1 MNTHGLST
9 NVSSMDNIMN
19 VAEVQLS
26 YKDSVKVST
35 RYKINSSQ
43 DIYELLIK
51 HFSDDTIGYKE
62 SFKVILLNQSNRV
75 LGVVPISEG
84 GISATY
90 VDVRL
95 ILQAALLANATQI
108 ILAHNHPSGAIKP
121 SIYDDALTEKVKK
134 AAELMEIHVADHIIV
149 SPEKEYYSYY
159 DEGKL

>member
-1 MNTHGLST
+1 
-9 NVSSMDNIMN
+9 MDSIMN

-26 YKDSVKVST
+26 YKSNVKSST

-43 DIYELLIK
+43 DAYELLIK
-51 HFSDDTIGYKE
+51 YFPDDTIEYKE
-62 SFKVILLNQSNRV
+62 SFKVVLLNQSNKV
-75 LGVVPISEG
+75 LGIVLISEG

-95 ILQAALLANATQI
+95 ILQAALLANATQV

-121 SIYDDALTEKVKK
+121 STLDDALTEKVKK
-134 AAELMEIHVADHIIV
+134 AAELMEIHVADHIIL
-149 SPEKEYYSYY
+149 SPEKEYYSYH

>member
-1 MNTHGLST
+1 
-9 NVSSMDNIMN
+9 MDSIMN

-26 YKDSVKVST
+26 YKSNVKSST

-43 DIYELLIK
+43 DAYKLLIK
-51 HFSDDTIGYKE
+51 YFPDNTIEYK
-62 SFKVILLNQSNRV
+62 VVLLNQSNRV
-75 LGVVPISEG
+75 LGIVPISEG

-108 ILAHNHPSGAIKP
+108 IMAHNHPSGSMKP
-121 SIYDDALTEKVKK
+121 STLDDALTEKVRKV
-134 AAELMEIHVADHIIV
+134 AELMEIHVADHIIL
-149 SPEKEYYSYY
+149 SPEQEYYSYH